1 MCQYCFSD
9 PPCDHG
15 AGKTPS
21 SACYCSLTGPNKCPG
36 CGCECA
42 PWYWGLG
49 FAGPASVRS
58 FFGVGDDENPGF
70 SKFPASKG
78 QIVEAAREQFQE
90 AETDMADLGWLS
102 GNLPDGTFRDLGE
115 VLAALMP
122 VVAWRGKDASAL
134 LAALPMTAVASGT
147 RMMVGADQTAVLV
160 ASDGRPLDSF
170 GPGERL
176 LSRENTPRAAAE
188 SRPLAAGF
196 TKSVIRATP
205 VFASTQE
212 IRTSLSRSGRVRS
225 GENVSVRG
233 SVTVSISS
241 LPDFLAKVGSRPRG
255 FSLTEGETKVGMIL
269 AAVLDQTLSSH
280 ELGELS
286 GSGTLLETAIRSG
299 AAQAGLR
306 VSALSLEPPAQ
317 VSVADQLTAV
327 REMQRRALASMP
339 PEMQAKVS
347 AQMAQAME
355 RAQAARGLG
364 ARGPGAA
371 APPVPAAGSSR
382 ADPGARACPSC
393 RAPNPPE
400 GKFCR
405 NCGQPLPQTRSC
417 PNCGK
422 EPEPGVKFCG
432 SCGTRLA

>member
-1 MCQYCFSD
+1 M
-9 PPCDHG
+9 
-15 AGKTPS
+15 
-21 SACYCSLTGPNKCPG
+21 
-36 CGCECA
+36 
-42 PWYWGLG
+42 
-49 FAGPASVRS
+49 
-58 FFGVGDDENPGF
+58 
-70 SKFPASKG
+70 
-78 QIVEAAREQFQE
+78 EAAREQFQE

-371 APPVPAAGSSR
+371 APP
-382 ADPGARACPSC
+382 
-393 RAPNPPE
+393 
-400 GKFCR
+400 
-405 NCGQPLPQTRSC
+405 
-417 PNCGK
+417 
-422 EPEPGVKFCG
+422 
-432 SCGTRLA
+432 